1 MQILK
6 RDGAYNKCKLALQSS
21 RSSLEPC
28 LSNLQVFMQSTTTV
42 LAEDTVVK
50 LNYPKVSCKSGGG
63 GREGKRR
70 TLLTDHFPQLL
81 TELLFT
87 VELSYYSYY

>member
-21 RSSLEPC
+21 RSSLEPR

-50 LNYPKVSCKSGGG
+50 LNYPKVSCKSGGRGKG
-63 GREGKRR
+63 GQKKDTSNRS
-70 TLLTDHFPQLL
+70 FP
-81 TELLFT
+81 TA
-87 VELSYYSYY
+87 VD